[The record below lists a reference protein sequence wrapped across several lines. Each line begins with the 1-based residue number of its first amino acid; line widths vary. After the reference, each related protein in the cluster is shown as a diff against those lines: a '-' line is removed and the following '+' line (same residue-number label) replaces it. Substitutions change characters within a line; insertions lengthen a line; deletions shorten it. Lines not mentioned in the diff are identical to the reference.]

1 MGHESYSGWNKNFTP
16 NSNKNN
22 KIPKNTL
29 NMKGMG
35 LCKENN
41 KLLLSS
47 IGQNTWIK
55 CYMSAKEKA

>member
-1 MGHESYSGWNKNFTP
+1 MRVTLDEIKISLPRATQTT
-16 NSNKNN
+16 

-29 NMKGMG
+29 NMKGMR

-47 IGQNTWIK
+47 IGQNT
-55 CYMSAKEKA
+55 